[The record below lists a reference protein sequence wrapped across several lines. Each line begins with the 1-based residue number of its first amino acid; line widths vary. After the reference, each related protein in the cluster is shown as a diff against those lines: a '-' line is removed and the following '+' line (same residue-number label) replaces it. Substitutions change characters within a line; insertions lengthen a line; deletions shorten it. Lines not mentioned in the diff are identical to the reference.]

1 MVKKGRPL
9 VLHLWVSYTH
19 LLKMPFGQIFHF
31 SSFCIQI
38 GLLPCDVL
46 GRGEWCL
53 NSAQD
58 SHSEK
63 EKRGGGEGKIFL
75 KGSVKGRLCPGRD
88 GPGWYLKRPSL
99 CIWQ

>member
-9 VLHLWVSYTH
+9 VLHLRVLRTH

-31 SSFCIQI
+31 SSSCIQI
-38 GLLPCDVL
+38 GLLPCVVL
-46 GRGEWCL
+46 GRGKWCL
-53 NSAQD
+53 NSTQD

-63 EKRGGGEGKIFL
+63 KKKGGGVFL
-75 KGSVKGRLCPGRD
+75 KGGVKGRLCPGRD